1 MGYDETPSAVPV
13 SFRRAQST
21 ILCSYFAP
29 TNGDELA
36 TFQEQARQQVL
47 VSNFADNV
55 RMYGEGANIGAGY
68 VPSLDWK
75 DDFWGENYEDLLK
88 IKIKYDPDNLFY
100 CYHCVGSDMKPRY
113 EFVSA
118 GACAYSTWSFLML
131 LSLAFAISMC
141 DL

>member
-75 DDFWGENYEDLLK
+75 NYFWGENYEDLLK
-88 IKIKYDPDNLFY
+88 IKIKYDPDNLIL
-100 CYHCVGSDMKPRY
+100 HILSRSISDHHLRSS
-113 EFVSA
+113 FS
-118 GACAYSTWSFLML
+118 SFLICMNILYLGATL
-131 LSLAFAISMC
+131 LVG
-141 DL
+141 